1 MLSFKILVLKKNKHK
16 YRKNKLA
23 VNKRK
28 QIQLCI
34 LYIYKSLMRSTQNY
48 GFSCGAMIKNQ
59 PANAGDTRDVGLIPG
74 S

>member
-28 QIQLCI
+28 QIQLFI
-34 LYIYKSLMRSTQNY
+34 LYIYKSLM
-48 GFSCGAMIKNQ
+48 
-59 PANAGDTRDVGLIPG
+59 
-74 S
+74 